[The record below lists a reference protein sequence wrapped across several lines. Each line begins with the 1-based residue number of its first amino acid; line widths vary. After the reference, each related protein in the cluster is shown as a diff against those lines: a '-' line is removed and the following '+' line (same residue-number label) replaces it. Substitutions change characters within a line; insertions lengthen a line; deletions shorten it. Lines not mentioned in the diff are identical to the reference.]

1 MIEVKI
7 KDLNLHVNVIPKPR
21 NRRIYIRVKENNI
34 INITTPIKL
43 DNKKIEK
50 YLNNSYDFIKKTIE
64 RMNKK
69 EEIKISNKLH
79 LFGQEYEIKEII
91 DDELSY
97 VICDGQYIIIHKK
110 ENEDAAKLVHN
121 YYKECLSHFVNR
133 YIEEAKTALHINK
146 VINVNYK
153 NVKTYFGI
161 CKPKENKVGF
171 STKLCKYEPIL
182 IKSVIYHELA
192 HFYFLNHQDG
202 FYKILENA
210 FPNYK
215 YYQHKLRMLKYDD
228 KY

>member
-1 MIEVKI
+1 MIKYKI
-7 KDLNLHVNVIPKPR
+7 RDLDLNVDVILKPR
-21 NRRIYIRVKENNI
+21 NRKIYIRVKENNV
-34 INITTPIKL
+34 INITTPIRL
-43 DNKKIEK
+43 DSYKIEK
-50 YLNNSYDFIKKTIE
+50 YLNNSYSFIKKTIE

-69 EEIKISNKLH
+69 EEIIISNKLH

-91 DDELSY
+91 DEDNSY
-97 VICDGQYIIIHKK
+97 VICDGEFIIIHKK
-110 ENEDAAKLVHN
+110 ENEDSAKLVHN
-121 YYKECLSHFVNR
+121 YYKECLSHFINR
-133 YIEEAKTALHINK
+133 YLEEAKSALRINK
-146 VINVNYK
+146 IVNVGYK

-161 CKPKENKVGF
+161 CKPKENRIGF
-171 STKLCKYEPIL
+171 STKLCKYEPVL